1 MTYIS
6 DKLRQEVRQ
15 LAQRRC
21 EYCLLDERCT
31 GRTLATVHPIEV
43 WKKAG
48 QNWLAKLK
56 TAV

>member
-1 MTYIS
+1 MP
-6 DKLRQEVRQ
+6 QNM
-15 LAQRRC
+15 
-21 EYCLLDERCT
+21 LDLMVL
-31 GRTLATVHPIEV
+31 LATVHPIEV